1 MSLLPRPKTDQLV
14 DRYPHV
20 RVGDGPKTLLV
31 IPGLGDAMF
40 DGEYGRSGAWAVR
53 YSFRRFLDE
62 YTVRVVSR
70 PRGLAEGTSIRELAR
85 DYARV
90 LETQIGPASVL
101 GISMGGLIAQELANL
116 RPDLVDRLVLAA
128 SGCRLADESVQIG
141 RRLRWYA
148 LEEEWTK
155 IRTELLREMYTGYR
169 RTLYPRLSAT
179 VGRLR
184 PPTPAEPADVV
195 VSIDAVLEYDGTDR
209 LEEIEPRT
217 LVIGGDEDPFFP
229 EEILRET
236 HAGIPDAQLAMFRN
250 ARHGAYLERKEGFDN
265 WVKGFL
271 ADETRAASL

>member
-1 MSLLPRPKTDQLV
+1 MSRLIRPKTDQLV

-20 RVGDGPKTLLV
+20 KVGDGPKTLLV

-40 DGEYGRSGAWAVR
+40 DGEYGALGAWAVR

-62 YTVRVVSR
+62 YTVHVLSR
-70 PRGLAEGTSIRELAR
+70 PRGLSEGTSIREMAR

-116 RPDLVDRLVLAA
+116 RPDLVDRLVIAV
-128 SGCRLADESVQIG
+128 SGCRLADESVQTV

-155 IRTELLREMYTGYR
+155 IRTELLREMHTGYR
-169 RTLYPRLSAT
+169 RTLYPRLSRT

-184 PPTPAEPADVV
+184 PPTPADSADVV
-195 VSIDAVLEYDGTDR
+195 VSIDAVLEYDGTER
-209 LEEIEPRT
+209 LEEIETRT

-229 EEILRET
+229 EEILRVT
-236 HAGIPDAQLAMFRN
+236 HAGIPDAQLAMFRG

-265 WVKGFL
+265 WVKAFL
-271 ADETRAASL
+271 ADETIR